1 MAVPSELS
9 LLPMRPIRSLP
20 YLAWG
25 PSGPRERPMADEVP
39 QRLPRSD
46 PRRPDEP
53 DEDRES
59 DDLAGLDERVVEE
72 RLNPEVHIEGRGG
85 ERPAVSRVQDDGRL
99 VSDPVQEQMGWDP

>member
-59 DDLAGLDERVVEE
+59 DDLAGLDERGVEE
-72 RLNPEVHIEGRGG
+72 RLDPEVPGEGRPG
-85 ERPAVSRVQDDGRL
+85 ERPAGSRGQNHGR
-99 VSDPVQEQMGWDP
+99 VVPKPGPKQMG